1 MAGEVASTVLSRITV
16 PILYYM
22 SERGSRET
30 APPLE
35 ENFGSAMN

>member
-1 MAGEVASTVLSRITV
+1 VLSRITV

-22 SERGSRET
+22 SECGKRET

-35 ENFGSAMN
+35 EDFGSAVN